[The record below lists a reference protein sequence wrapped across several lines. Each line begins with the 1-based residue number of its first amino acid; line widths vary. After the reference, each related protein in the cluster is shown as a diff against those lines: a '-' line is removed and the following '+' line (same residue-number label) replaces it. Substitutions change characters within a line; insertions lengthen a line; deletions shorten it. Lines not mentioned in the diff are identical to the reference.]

1 MLLLSTLYVLSPLR
15 GLVLL
20 MQLARGLTPPSV
32 VCRAFG
38 AFPRT
43 AIKRNRESPFLTGI
57 PYCCRR
63 SEGWRHQPS
72 SQMFLLS
79 LTAASST
86 LPVSLLNPAAVP
98 CSLTRLRA
106 IIRPASITTMSTEG
120 VVFSMGRSKA
130 TTRKGR
136 HSCEP
141 SAETV
146 KGGRFHTP
154 RRKGRCSTEHRL
166 TLHGVS
172 GDAPRSIKHSPFR
185 QGFASLAA
193 EPRKTYKSL
202 LNYTIKKGIEP
213 LCTRLSTEG
222 SGEYRRI

>member
-1 MLLLSTLYVLSPLR
+1 MSCFSSGKPMDR
-15 GLVLL
+15 SINWG
-20 MQLARGLTPPSV
+20 AH
-32 VCRAFG
+32 

-63 SEGWRHQPS
+63 GEGWRHQPS

-106 IIRPASITTMSTEG
+106 IIRPASITTTSTEG

-146 KGGRFHTP
+146 KGGTVSH
-154 RRKGRCSTEHRL
+154 STEERL
-166 TLHGVS
+166 MLHGVS
-172 GDAPRSIKHSPFR
+172 AYAPRSIGR
-185 QGFASLAA
+185 
-193 EPRKTYKSL
+193 R
-202 LNYTIKKGIEP
+202 
-213 LCTRLSTEG
+213 STEHKTLPLQVG
-222 SGEYRRI
+222 FRKPCRRASQDI